1 MFQVDTEGLVLAT
14 FVHRVS
20 RGVDPQLHTH
30 LLVSNKV
37 RCGDGRWRAVDG
49 RELYAHQKPA
59 GNLYQAALRAELAAR
74 LGVEWAPVDIN
85 GQADIVGVPEDLCR
99 HFSSRRREIEV
110 AAAVR
115 MADAEARLGRS
126 LTADERAEA
135 YQVATLA
142 TRPAKG
148 REAEATETL
157 VERWMADAAAF
168 GRSPE
173 IWLDHAVGR
182 APAQLGLPL
191 AATGDMVAEVVAE
204 LAEQRSTWGRTD
216 ALRLVARRLPPALV
230 ASAEEARAWIEAG
243 ADAVVADG
251 HVVALAAP
259 ARAEVPDALCRRD
272 GLPTT
277 ERHGRAR
284 YTTRATLALEAEVIE
299 LAGRGREAGV
309 AVASQHA
316 IEAAVVSAGLGED
329 QAAAVRRVCAGGEAV
344 VCLVGPAGA
353 GKTRSVG
360 AARRAWEASGV
371 PVRGLAVS
379 AVAAGVLTEEA
390 GLASDTL
397 AKFLFENAKP
407 VTDRQWR
414 LRAGEAVVL
423 DEASMVATSDLA
435 ALVAAVEQAQAK
447 LALVG
452 DHRQLGAV
460 GAGGLF
466 RLLVADTQ
474 AAELTDAR
482 RFVEPWEAAA
492 TLCLRRGDR
501 TVVDEYERHGRLVGG
516 SREEMVEAA
525 FASWRRCREG
535 GESVVVL
542 AHDHG
547 TVDALALRARAVRV
561 AAGEV
566 ELGGVAVGTQVA
578 GVGDEVVT
586 TNNDRRLVTSL
597 GAWVRNGDRR
607 VVTQRR
613 RDGSLVVEH
622 ADGRGRVVL
631 PGDYVAEH
639 VALSYAVTVHKAQGL
654 TVDRGVVVVDEA
666 ASAEL
671 VYVGMTRGRLENQAC
686 LVLEAGDEHGWR
698 RPPMPAEAL
707 ADALGR
713 SGAELSATEV
723 LRGEL
728 ERSEDLALLIPA
740 LVEARR
746 LVNRGAGPNRHQ
758 ELQER
763 LEELLRADNVR
774 NEAAQALQRAEEQLH
789 KAQAAIE
796 ASRAELDALGDRAGL
811 FRRRAHTGPSNRPSA
826 RLEPAWPESVAS
838 KRRPSGPGVR
848 CRTSNPARS
857 RPRGG
862 SGSWRQRR
870 PFGMRGWTSTP
881 SRWPGWRTWPSGSPS
896 GDVSWPWPPR
906 STHRPTSFAS
916 WAGHRSRTTPA
927 SAGWA
932 SRSPRE
938 LPGAGWGAAGWCDE
952 HVGAPLSGRPT
963 RRHRPGQIRVPRNK
977 LRHDPAGA
985 RRRTPRRWTTGR
997 TSIQSG
1003 GSDAWR
1009 HATLPH
1015 RRASCPPRRPPVVPA
1030 RCPTGTLGRSCVWPA
1045 TSRPSRPV
1053 RRCSGARGPDTRH
1066 SYGRERYGRSR
1077 RPGSHAHRRALRTR
1091 GTRPRAQGRSRPAPS
1106 EPAG

>member
-1 MFQVDTEGLVLAT
+1 MVAGYSLSLSPPKSVSVLWALGGPDVAEQVRAGHDAAVAGTVSFLEDHASFSRMGKAGVFQVDTEGLVVAT

-37 RCGDGRWRAVDG
+37 RCGDGGWRAVDG

-59 GNLYQAALRAELAAR
+59 GNLYQAALRAELGAR
-74 LGVEWAPVDIN
+74 LGVEWEPVDAN
-85 GQADIVGVPEDLCR
+85 GQADIVGVPEELCR
-99 HFSSRRREIEV
+99 HFSSRRREIE
-110 AAAVR
+110 AAGAVR
-115 MADAEARLGRS
+115 VATAEARLGRA

-135 YQVATLA
+135 FQVATLA
-142 TRPAKG
+142 TRPAK
-148 REAEATETL
+148 EHDAEATESL

-173 IWLDHAVGR
+173 TWLDQALGR
-182 APAQLGLPL
+182 SPAQRGLPL
-191 AATGDMVAEVVAE
+191 AAAGDVVAEVVAE

-216 ALRLVARRLPPALV
+216 AVRLVARRLPPALV
-230 ASAEEARAWIEAG
+230 ASADEARAWIEAG
-243 ADAVVADG
+243 ADAVVADR

-259 ARAEVPDALCRRD
+259 GRAVVPDALCRRD

-284 YTTRATLALEAEVIE
+284 YTTRATLALEADVIDF
-299 LAGRGREAGV
+299 AGRGREAGV
-309 AVASQHA
+309 GIASPAA
-316 IEAAVVSAGLGED
+316 IEAAVVSGGLGED
-329 QAAAVRRVCAGGEAV
+329 QAVAMRRVCAGGEAL

-360 AARRAWEASGV
+360 AARRAWEAAGV

-407 VTDRQWR
+407 VPGPEWR
-414 LRAGEAVVL
+414 LRTGEAVVL
-423 DEASMVATSDLA
+423 DEASMVATADLA
-435 ALVAAVEQAQAK
+435 RLVAAVEAAQAK
-447 LALVG
+447 LVLVG

-492 TLCLRRGDR
+492 TLRLRRGDA

-525 FASWRRCREG
+525 FASWQRCRER

-547 TVDALALRARAVRV
+547 TVDALAMRARAVRV
-561 AAGEV
+561 ATGEV
-566 ELGGVAVGTQVA
+566 EAGGVAVGAQVA

-586 TNNDRRLVTSL
+586 TENDRRLVTSC
-597 GAWVRNGDRR
+597 GAWVRNGDRW

-613 RDGSLVVEH
+613 RNGSLVVEH

-631 PGDYVAEH
+631 PGDYVGEH

-654 TVDRGVVVVDEA
+654 TVDRAVVVVDEA

-686 LVLEAGDEHGWR
+686 VVLEIGDEHGWR
-698 RPPMPAEAL
+698 RPPTPAEAL

-723 LRGEL
+723 LRSEL
-728 ERSEDLALLIPA
+728 ERSEDLALMVPA
-740 LVEARR
+740 LIQARR
-746 LVNRGAGPNRHQ
+746 LVNRGAGPDRHQ
-758 ELQER
+758 ELDDR
-763 LEELLRADNVR
+763 LEEFLRADDVR
-774 NEAAQALQRAEEQLH
+774 TAAARTLQRAEEQLH
-789 KAQAAIE
+789 KAQAAVE
-796 ASRAELDALGDRAGL
+796 ASRTDLAALGDRGTL
-811 FRRRAHTGPSNRPSA
+811 LRRRAHAAAIEQAERTLGAGLA
-826 RLEPAWPESVAS
+826 RL
-838 KRRPSGPGVR
+838 
-848 CRTSNPARS
+848 
-857 RPRGG
+857 GG
-862 SGSWRQRR
+862 LEAEAER
-870 PFGMRGWTSTP
+870 
-881 SRWPGWRTWPSGSPS
+881 
-896 GDVSWPWPPR
+896 
-906 STHRPTSFAS
+906 
-916 WAGHRSRTTPA
+916 
-927 SAGWA
+927 
-932 SRSPRE
+932 
-938 LPGAGWGAAGWCDE
+938 
-952 HVGAPLSGRPT
+952 
-963 RRHRPGQIRVPRNK
+963 
-977 LRHDPAGA
+977 
-985 RRRTPRRWTTGR
+985 
-997 TSIQSG
+997 
-1003 GSDAWR
+1003 
-1009 HATLPH
+1009 
-1015 RRASCPPRRPPVVPA
+1015 
-1030 RCPTGTLGRSCVWPA
+1030 
-1045 TSRPSRPV
+1045 
-1053 RRCSGARGPDTRH
+1053 ARG
-1066 SYGRERYGRSR
+1066 
-1077 RPGSHAHRRALRTR
+1077 ALREVE
-1091 GTRPRAQGRSRPAPS
+1091 PVAAEAQGRFRELVAAGEVRDAWMAEHPVEVAWMEDLAERVAERRSELALAAEEHRPAHVLRLLGAPPVERNARERWLDKAAAVES
-1106 EPAG
+1106 YREQWRVEPDQLGLDANLRGAQAIAWEDLQLRLTAVEPPTPDWPQWGHPELGRGLDLGL